1 MRPSRWVF
9 TVILA
14 FVAGLAVVLFFVLE
28 DGSSTPTSE
37 PAEPPEPPASTPA
50 PPDPDTATPSPSPTP
65 SPDPTAAATPTSPP
79 TTTASPTPS
88 PSPTTTPTATATQ
101 TATPTATAASTA
113 TASAATST
121 ETTNGRPSRCTT
133 VAGRAALLIDE
144 IEAAMLDYEGVWGLA
159 LIDLDCGSSI
169 LLRPQHA
176 QYPASAGKVVILT
189 AGLRAVQDGLLEFE
203 LIEEQVEL
211 VLHHSLDKQTD
222 EIADL
227 ITPEQV
233 GEVMAR
239 AGVSARWYPEWRWR
253 WARFTPHE
261 LALFWAS
268 IVRGEQLD
276 ERWTDHLLQLASEVV
291 LPEGK
296 EAFPADF
303 GVEGYQYGQKAGYW
317 TPEEDEEEPD
327 IFVSAG
333 YVMPEDGSSM
343 GFTFAFLLET
353 WEEDILEPKR
363 RAVFP
368 LVRDFVVGEVEG
380 DR

>member
-1 MRPSRWVF
+1 M
-9 TVILA
+9 A
-14 FVAGLAVVLFFVLE
+14 
-28 DGSSTPTSE
+28 
-37 PAEPPEPPASTPA
+37 
-50 PPDPDTATPSPSPTP
+50 
-65 SPDPTAAATPTSPP
+65 
-79 TTTASPTPS
+79 
-88 PSPTTTPTATATQ
+88 TPTATAT
-101 TATPTATAASTA
+101 A
-113 TASAATST
+113 TASAGTAT
-121 ETTNGRPSRCTT
+121 ETTNGRPSRCET
-133 VAGRAALLIDE
+133 VAGRAALLIDD
-144 IEAAMLDYEGVWGLA
+144 IEAAMLDYEGIWGLA
-159 LIDLDCGSSI
+159 LIDLDCGSSVVV
-169 LLRPQHA
+169 RPQHV
-176 QYPASAGKVVILT
+176 QYPASAGKIVILT
-189 AGLRAVQDGLLEFE
+189 ASLRAVQDGLLEFD

-222 EIADL
+222 EIAEL
-227 ITPEQV
+227 LTPEQV

-239 AGVSARWYPEWRWR
+239 AGVSARWYPEWQWR

-276 ERWTDHLLQLASEVV
+276 ERWTAHLLQLASEVV

-296 EAFPADF
+296 EVFPADF
-303 GVEGYQYGQKAGYW
+303 GVEGYRYGQKAGYW
-317 TPEEDEEEPD
+317 TPEEEEEESD

-333 YVMPEDGSSM
+333 YILPEDGAGA

-380 DR
+380 SR

>member
-1 MRPSRWVF
+1 M
-9 TVILA
+9 TVVLA
-14 FVAGLAVVLFFVLE
+14 LLAGLAVLLYLVLE
-28 DGSSTPTSE
+28 DGSAPLATE
-37 PAEPPEPPASTPA
+37 PSEPPEPPAATPA
-50 PPDPDTATPSPSPTP
+50 PPDPDTPTPSPVPTAPPTPTSATTPASTPTTPSVTPSSSPTP
-65 SPDPTAAATPTSPP
+65 SA
-79 TTTASPTPS
+79 
-88 PSPTTTPTATATQ
+88 TATATAS
-101 TATPTATAASTA
+101 ATPTATPASSA
-113 TASAATST
+113 TASAAAGA
-121 ETTNGRPSRCTT
+121 EAGNGRPSRCAT
-133 VAGRAALLIDE
+133 VAGRGAELIAA
-144 IEAAMLDYEGVWGLA
+144 IEEAMTDYEGVWGLA

-169 LLRPQHA
+169 VVRPQHA
-176 QYPASAGKVVILT
+176 QYPASAGKIVILT

-222 EIADL
+222 EIAEL
-227 ITPEQV
+227 LTPEQI
-233 GEVMAR
+233 GDVMAR

-253 WARFTPHE
+253 WALFTPHE
-261 LALFWAS
+261 LAGFWAS

-276 ERWTDHLLQLASEVV
+276 ERWTAHLLQLASEVV

-317 TPEEDEEEPD
+317 TPEEDEEDFD

-333 YVMPEDGSSM
+333 YVVPEDGASQ

-368 LVRDFVVGEVEG
+368 LVRDFIVGEME
-380 DR
+380 R

>member
-1 MRPSRWVF
+1 M
-9 TVILA
+9 
-14 FVAGLAVVLFFVLE
+14 
-28 DGSSTPTSE
+28 
-37 PAEPPEPPASTPA
+37 
-50 PPDPDTATPSPSPTP
+50 
-65 SPDPTAAATPTSPP
+65 
-79 TTTASPTPS
+79 
-88 PSPTTTPTATATQ
+88 
-101 TATPTATAASTA
+101 
-113 TASAATST
+113 
-121 ETTNGRPSRCTT
+121 
-133 VAGRAALLIDE
+133 AGRAAVLIGE
-144 IEAAMLDYEGVWGLA
+144 IESAMLDYEGIWGLA
-159 LIDLDCGSSI
+159 LIDLDCGSSVVV
-169 LLRPQHA
+169 RPQHV

-222 EIADL
+222 EIAEL

-276 ERWTDHLLQLASEVV
+276 ERWTAHLLQLASEVV

-380 DR
+380 SR

>member
-50 PPDPDTATPSPSPTP
+50 PPNEDTATPSPSPAP
-65 SPDPTAAATPTSPP
+65 SPDPTSAATPTSPP
-79 TTTASPTPS
+79 TATPSPTPS
-88 PSPTTTPTATATQ
+88 PSPTTATATATQ
-101 TATPTATAASTA
+101 PATPTATPVSTA
-113 TASAATST
+113 TASAAAAT

-133 VAGRAALLIDE
+133 VAGRAALLIGE
-144 IEAAMLDYEGVWGLA
+144 IESAMLDYEGIWGLA

-169 LLRPQHA
+169 VVRPQHV

-189 AGLRAVQDGLLEFE
+189 AGLRAVQDGFLEFE

-222 EIADL
+222 EIAEL
-227 ITPEQV
+227 VTPEQV
-233 GEVMAR
+233 AEVMAR
-239 AGVSARWYPEWRWR
+239 AGVSARWFPEWRWR

-276 ERWTDHLLQLASEVV
+276 DRWTAHLLQLASEVV

-333 YVMPEDGSSM
+333 YVMPDDGSSM

-368 LVRDFVVGEVEG
+368 LVRDFMVGEM

>member
-14 FVAGLAVVLFFVLE
+14 FVAGLAVLLFFVLE
-28 DGSSTPTSE
+28 DGSSTPASE

-50 PPDPDTATPSPSPTP
+50 PPDPETATPSPSPTP
-65 SPDPTAAATPTSPP
+65 PSTPASAATPASTL
-79 TTTASPTPS
+79 TTTASPSPSPPSTPS
-88 PSPTTTPTATATQ
+88 PTPTGTSTPTPTATT
-101 TATPTATAASTA
+101 TPSA

-121 ETTNGRPSRCTT
+121 ETSNGRPSRCAT
-133 VAGRAALLIDE
+133 VAGRGAQLIKAVE
-144 IEAAMLDYEGVWGLA
+144 EAMTNYEGIWGLA
-159 LIDLDCGSSI
+159 LIDLDCSSSI
-169 LLRPQHA
+169 VVRPQHS
-176 QYPASAGKVVILT
+176 QYPASAGKIVILT

-203 LIEEQVEL
+203 LIEEPVEL

-222 EIADL
+222 EIAEL

-233 GEVMAR
+233 AEVMAR
-239 AGVSARWYPEWRWR
+239 AGVTSSYLEWHWR
-253 WARFTPHE
+253 EAWFTPHD
-261 LALFWAS
+261 LARVWAS

-276 ERWTDHLLQLASEVV
+276 ERLTAHILQLASEVV

-303 GVEGYQYGQKAGYW
+303 GVEGYRYGQKAGYW
-317 TPEEDEEEPD
+317 TPEEEPD

-333 YVMPEDGSSM
+333 YVVPESGLSA

-368 LVRDFVVGEVEG
+368 LVRDFMVAEME
-380 DR
+380 R